1 MGAWHAP
8 FLPADIIIKGGRR
21 PPLHKSN
28 MKGKQMEKAEI
39 HFKNRAAK
47 YNHSSNWVEDKK
59 LIRRIFELSGAG
71 PDSLVLD
78 IATGTGLIAKEFF
91 GKVKK
96 VTGLDISPEMA
107 KYAEGCMDE
116 IVFAPVE
123 ELPFADNSFDAVV
136 CRQGLQFAQLDKAIP
151 EIHRVLKPQ
160 GTTVLCHLTAFNSTD
175 RELTFA
181 IQKLRNP
188 ARRNYLMPSDI
199 SGALKSHG
207 FREVE
212 DIEYV
217 TEESVN
223 KWIDNGAIPQ
233 ENMDGIRSL
242 YRSADDEF
250 KRIHNIRFIGND
262 IMDEMLLVIAKGR
275 K

>member
-1 MGAWHAP
+1 
-8 FLPADIIIKGGRR
+8 
-21 PPLHKSN
+21 
-28 MKGKQMEKAEI
+28 MENAEV

-47 YNHSSNWVEDKK
+47 YNHSSNWVEDQE

-71 PDSLVLD
+71 QESLVLD
-78 IATGTGLIAKEFF
+78 IATGTGLIAREFY

-107 KYAEGCMDE
+107 RHAAGCMDE

-123 ELPFADNSFDAVV
+123 QLPFPDNSFDTVV
-136 CRQGLQFAQLDKAIP
+136 CRQGLQFAELDRAIP
-151 EIHRVLKPQ
+151 EIHRVLKPG
-160 GTTVLCHLTAFNSTD
+160 GTVVLCHLTAYNDTD

-188 ARRNYLMPSDI
+188 ARRNYLMPGDI
-199 SGALKSHG
+199 STALRKQG
-207 FREVE
+207 FREVG
-212 DIEYV
+212 DVEYV
-217 TEESVN
+217 TKESVN

-233 ENMDGIRSL
+233 ENMDGIRAL
-242 YRSADDEF
+242 YRSASDEF
-250 KRIHNIRFIGND
+250 KQLHNVRFSADD
-262 IMDEMLLVIAKGR
+262 IMDDMLLVIAKGR

>member
-1 MGAWHAP
+1 
-8 FLPADIIIKGGRR
+8 
-21 PPLHKSN
+21 
-28 MKGKQMEKAEI
+28 MENANI
-39 HFKNRAAK
+39 HFKNRAEK
-47 YNHSSNWVEDKK
+47 YNHSSNWVEDQQ

-71 PDSLVLD
+71 QDSLVLD

-107 KYAEGCMDE
+107 KHAEGCMDE

-123 ELPFADNSFDAVV
+123 QLPFADNSFDAIV
-136 CRQGLQFAQLDKAIP
+136 CRQGLQFAELDKAIP
-151 EIHRVLKPQ
+151 EIHRVLKPG
-160 GTTVLCHLTAFNSTD
+160 GTVVLCHLTAYEEAD

-188 ARRNYLMPSDI
+188 ARRNYLMPGDI
-199 SGALKSHG
+199 SDSLKKQG

-212 DIEYV
+212 DIEYI
-217 TEESVN
+217 TDESVN
-223 KWIDNGAIPQ
+223 KWIDNGAIPT
-233 ENMDGIRSL
+233 ENMDGIRAL
-242 YRSADDEF
+242 YRSADPEF
-250 KRIHNIRFIGND
+250 RRIHNIRFTDTD
-262 IMDEMLLVIAKGR
+262 IKDEMLLVIATGK

>member
-1 MGAWHAP
+1 
-8 FLPADIIIKGGRR
+8 
-21 PPLHKSN
+21 
-28 MKGKQMEKAEI
+28 MENAGI

-47 YNHSSNWVEDKK
+47 YNQSSNWVEDQV

-78 IATGTGLIAKEFF
+78 IATGTGLIAREFF

-107 KYAEGCMDE
+107 KHAEGCMDE

-123 ELPFADNSFDAVV
+123 ALPFPGNSFDAIV

-151 EIHRVLKPQ
+151 EIYRVLKP
-160 GTTVLCHLTAFNSTD
+160 GGAVVLCHLTAYNNSD

-188 ARRNYLMPSDI
+188 ARRNYFMPTDI
-199 SGALKSHG
+199 SAALKNHG
-207 FREVE
+207 FRDVA

-217 TEESVN
+217 SEESVN
-223 KWIDNGAIPQ
+223 KWIDNGAIPK
-233 ENMDGIRSL
+233 ENMDAIRDL
-242 YRSADDEF
+242 YHSADGEF
-250 KRIHNIRFIGND
+250 KRIHNIRFMSDD
-262 IMDEMLLVIAKGR
+262 ILDNMLLVIATGEK
-275 K
+275 

>member
-1 MGAWHAP
+1 
-8 FLPADIIIKGGRR
+8 
-21 PPLHKSN
+21 
-28 MKGKQMEKAEI
+28 MENAEI

-47 YNHSSNWVEDKK
+47 YNHSSNWVEDQA

-71 PDSLVLD
+71 PESHVLD
-78 IATGTGLIAKEFF
+78 LATGTGLIAREFF

-96 VTGLDISPEMA
+96 VTGLDISPDMA
-107 KYAEGCMDE
+107 KHAEGCMDE

-123 ELPFADNSFDAVV
+123 QLPFPENSFDAVV
-136 CRQGLQFAQLDKAIP
+136 CRQGLQFAELNRAIP
-151 EIHRVLKPQ
+151 EIYRVLKPG
-160 GTTVLCHLTAFNSTD
+160 GTVVLCHLTAYNETD

-188 ARRNYLMPSDI
+188 ARRNYLMPTDI
-199 SGALKSHG
+199 SNTLRKQG
-207 FREVE
+207 FQNIE

-217 TEESVN
+217 TNESVN

-233 ENMDGIRSL
+233 ENMDGIRAL
-242 YRSADDEF
+242 YLAADEEF
-250 KRIHNIRFIGND
+250 KKIHNVRFTDSDIRD
-262 IMDEMLLVIAKGR
+262 DMLLVIAKGR